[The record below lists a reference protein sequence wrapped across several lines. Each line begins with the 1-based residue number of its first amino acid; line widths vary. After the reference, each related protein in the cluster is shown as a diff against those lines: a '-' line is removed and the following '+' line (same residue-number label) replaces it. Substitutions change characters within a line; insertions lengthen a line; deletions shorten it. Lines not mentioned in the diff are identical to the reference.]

1 MTLRTRQP
9 ARDVRYDT
17 NAWIALIVAVLL
29 IAGSGAQLAY
39 RFTLPTD
46 GWSVITT
53 ELDQSNWV
61 FWENLVGAPS
71 NLRQFDEILE
81 VDDQSV
87 VGTASMDSLP
97 APAHWQLGQTVQMTV
112 RRDGQELTVDVPVV
126 HWSLGAF
133 WRRLTSPDTAVSL
146 VGALVLAFI
155 GFFTFSRRPELPSA
169 RALLILCSAFTANTI
184 SGLLPDGLS
193 VGFNAVAF
201 LPTSFFSYAIFGIVL
216 APSLMAFTL
225 HFPHTKQV
233 IQRHKWLGYGPALI
247 GLLIAATVF
256 GDSSTAIV
264 GWLGTM
270 GMTVAS
276 IASLIHSGFTQRD
289 AVSRAQLRWAI
300 GGFVVGLACFLL
312 VFPSAFGWIADTF
325 WAGLLGSGASLGF
338 TVIGVSL
345 AIAVLRY
352 RLFDIDLIIRRT
364 LIYGAVTILLALVYF
379 GGVALLQSLFST
391 MTGEQ
396 SSFAVV
402 ISTLAIAALFTPL
415 RNRVQRFVDRRFYR
429 QKYDAEQTL
438 EAFSQTM
445 RDEVDLEHMTVEL
458 VNVVNRVMQPQWIS
472 LWLQSTTNNKL
483 PE

>member
-1 MTLRTRQP
+1 M
-9 ARDVRYDT
+9 
-17 NAWIALIVAVLL
+17 
-29 IAGSGAQLAY
+29 
-39 RFTLPTD
+39 
-46 GWSVITT
+46 
-53 ELDQSNWV
+53 
-61 FWENLVGAPS
+61 
-71 NLRQFDEILE
+71 
-81 VDDQSV
+81 
-87 VGTASMDSLP
+87 
-97 APAHWQLGQTVQMTV
+97 
-112 RRDGQELTVDVPVV
+112 
-126 HWSLGAF
+126 
-133 WRRLTSPDTAVSL
+133 
-146 VGALVLAFI
+146 
-155 GFFTFSRRPELPSA
+155 
-169 RALLILCSAFTANTI
+169 
-184 SGLLPDGLS
+184 
-193 VGFNAVAF
+193 
-201 LPTSFFSYAIFGIVL
+201 
-216 APSLMAFTL
+216 
-225 HFPHTKQV
+225 
-233 IQRHKWLGYGPALI
+233 
-247 GLLIAATVF
+247 
-256 GDSSTAIV
+256 
-264 GWLGTM
+264 
-270 GMTVAS
+270 
-276 IASLIHSGFTQRD
+276 
-289 AVSRAQLRWAI
+289 
-300 GGFVVGLACFLL
+300 
-312 VFPSAFGWIADTF
+312 
-325 WAGLLGSGASLGF
+325 GSGASLGF